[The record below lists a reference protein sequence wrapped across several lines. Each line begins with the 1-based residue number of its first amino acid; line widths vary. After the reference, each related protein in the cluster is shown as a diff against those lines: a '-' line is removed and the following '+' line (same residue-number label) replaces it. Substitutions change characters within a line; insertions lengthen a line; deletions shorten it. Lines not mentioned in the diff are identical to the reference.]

1 MAKLSMAQRRA
12 LPKSDFA
19 VPSKAPGPGS
29 YPIPDAGHAKAAK
42 SMAGRF
48 GSPAVKA
55 AVKKKAAS
63 KGFASKSAAPAGGKM
78 QPDKQLQKAIAKGRS
93 PLYKDI
99 SDQMEKGY

>member
-48 GSPAVKA
+48 GSPAVKS

-63 KGFASKSAAPAGGKM
+63 KGFASKSAAPAAKA
-78 QPDKQLQKAIAKGRS
+78 PVDKQLQSAIRKGRA
-93 PLYKDI
+93 PMYKQI
-99 SDQMEKGY
+99 SDQLAGGY